1 MSDAFCT
8 KLHYLRARAWGFF
21 KRPHVAYCS
30 DEKEKLFIFS
40 TEYQNSVA
48 DGVLLSSVMSELGDR
63 LLGWQQPAVPGP
75 RVAVADAMHLVRL
88 RGAV

>member
-1 MSDAFCT
+1 MP
-8 KLHYLRARAWGFF
+8 RARAWGFF

-30 DEKEKLFIFS
+30 GEKEKLFNFS

-48 DGVLLSSVMSELGDR
+48 DGVLLSSVMSELGEQ

-75 RVAVADAMHLVRL
+75 RVAAADVVHLVRL
-88 RGAV
+88 RGTV